1 LENIGAKM
9 DFENIDE
16 FIETVEQ
23 PTVTDTLQKEYDKD
37 LYKKWFRSKTQ
48 SGFLSIKP
56 WYQGLKFK
64 VDIGKTSA
72 DGKLLSSTMVY
83 LDAIDF
89 SAYLNSVANGTGKLN
104 YTQSDKSGVPTNEG
118 FVSYGGG
125 IIESK
130 PISRIFKSHYWQ
142 NSDQSYDDSAFVWK
156 CGHFAARKTE
166 SGAFIPDMKTSLSVD
181 SIKVTRAELCSISN
195 IINLSLISHVT
206 NKSDWYAV

>member
-1 LENIGAKM
+1 M

-89 SAYLNSVANGTGKLN
+89 SASLNSVNTACI
-104 YTQSDKSGVPTNEG
+104 SAVPTAGTATAPSFATNL
-118 FVSYGGG
+118 
-125 IIESK
+125 IENAAKRTCLFASL
-130 PISRIFKSHYWQ
+130 R
-142 NSDQSYDDSAFVWK
+142 AFGYLSQVNPVIEPFFPSVAGK
-156 CGHFAARKTE
+156 Q
-166 SGAFIPDMKTSLSVD
+166 IPYLWSV
-181 SIKVTRAELCSISN
+181 
-195 IINLSLISHVT
+195 
-206 NKSDWYAV
+206 